1 MSRLSDHDFVGGEL
15 HERCRAGLSGSV
27 TNVGSLF
34 GEVYTKSFEKVW
46 ILVELQ
52 KSQSTTITRDE
63 MLD

>member
-15 HERCRAGLSGSV
+15 HERCPAGLSGICHERRES
-27 TNVGSLF
+27 F
-34 GEVYTKSFEKVW
+34 GEVCTKSYEKVW